1 MKILIILAIFTQ
13 SATSRMTLRE
23 KQFNKLQCDKLKQSM
38 ESKMDAP
45 IHQWREQFKTMCGQF
60 YPKPVGVLDP
70 RPVIS
75 FESFVRWMKTRYETN
90 SAIKQRTINELN

>member
-1 MKILIILAIFTQ
+1 MKILIILAIFTHE
-13 SATSRMTLRE
+13 ATCRMTLHE
-23 KQFNKLQCDKLKQSM
+23 KQFNKLQCDNLKQSM

-45 IHQWREQFKTMCGQF
+45 INQWKEQFKTICGQF

-75 FESFVRWMKTRYETN
+75 FESFIRWMKTRYETN
-90 SAIKQRTINELN
+90 NAIKQRIKMN